1 MAEFSFGITWSLK
14 YRCSFVGV
22 TEEGA
27 ELVTWKLHSVWKQVK
42 TPEDLAVLLKF
53 SPFWSQTFPSY
64 SLSPCGPKPHIAR
77 WNQNP
82 LGLSALPLTLF
93 MKQRSLKST
102 RAESI
107 SRVIRACGVPWII
120 WNSSCGE
127 VQGVSDWLD
136 KPHVLLE
143 KERKKK
149 RKEKDISWWVGGP
162 DESRKED
169 TGKICNALNESFCP
183 GVL

>member
-127 VQGVSDWLD
+127 VQGCLIDLTSLMSY
-136 KPHVLLE
+136 L
-143 KERKKK
+143 KKK
-149 RKEKDISWWVGGP
+149 EKRREKKKTYHGGL
-162 DESRKED
+162 EVQM
-169 TGKICNALNESFCP
+169 NP
-183 GVL
+183 GRRILAKFAMH